1 VRGSY
6 AGAMI
11 STDEPSDGPEQPS
24 VFTRVIR
31 GELPGR
37 FVWRDPDVVA
47 FLTIAP
53 IRPGHTL
60 VVPVRQI
67 DHWTDVDPVL
77 WQRISEVQHA
87 VGRAIMR
94 AFQPARVG
102 SIIAGMEVP
111 HCHVHLIPIDSER
124 ELDFRLAEGNPDPD
138 AMDEAALRIRSSLLE
153 LSHGE
158 AAQT

>member
-1 VRGSY
+1 
-6 AGAMI
+6 MI
-11 STDEPSDGPEQPS
+11 STDEPREGSEQPT
-24 VFTRVIR
+24 VFTRIIR

-37 FVWRDPDVVA
+37 FVWRDDDVVA

-53 IRPGHTL
+53 MNPGHTL

-77 WQRISEVQHA
+77 WARISEVQHA

-94 AFQPARVG
+94 AFAPTRVG

-111 HCHVHLIPIDSER
+111 HCHVHLVPIDSER
-124 ELDFRLAEGNPDPD
+124 ELDFARADGSPDPAMLDD
-138 AMDEAALRIRSSLLE
+138 AADRIRAALRE
-153 LSHGE
+153 LGHGE
-158 AAQT
+158 VAQG